1 MPADTLLDRFA
12 WALAAPAHAPGALIH
27 LHRETIVPECLERTF
42 AFFSDAANLERLTP
56 PWLNFRIITPP
67 PIVMREGTLID
78 YRIVLHGLPI
88 PWRTRI
94 DVWEPGVRFVDRQ
107 TMRTVPLVAS
117 RAPLRGGRGR
127 HTRDRRCRVPAARA
141 LGQRLDGEAR
151 RRADLR
157 LPSGSAAPL
166 LRRRR
171 DALTIGASSSH
182 DRERR
187 PEGRAYDNMPTE
199 TNRCDRDNGH
209 PAIRVQIHGQEGR
222 SCSCDSRRCW
232 S

>member
-12 WALAAPAHAPGALIH
+12 WAPAAPAHAPGALIH

-107 TMRTVPLVAS
+107 TIGPYRWWRHEHRFEAVAD
-117 RAPLRGGRGR
+117 G
-127 HTRDRRCRVPAARA
+127 TRVIDDVEFRPRVHWVSGWMVKRDVERIFAFRQEA
-141 LGQRLDGEAR
+141 LPRFF
-151 RRADLR
+151 
-157 LPSGSAAPL
+157 
-166 LRRRR
+166 
-171 DALTIGASSSH
+171 GAGAT
-182 DRERR
+182 
-187 PEGRAYDNMPTE
+187 P
-199 TNRCDRDNGH
+199 
-209 PAIRVQIHGQEGR
+209 
-222 SCSCDSRRCW
+222 
-232 S
+232 